1 MLTLPAHLP
10 ANMRPEAC
18 HSCGV
23 NYTWDQPDMPHMHII
38 SWLLNLK
45 SAVGIKQ
52 LFQLQT
58 ESRVEYQQ
66 QVPSV
71 DLKSI
76 QTAPSP
82 PSGAAAMLITE
93 QATS

>member
-1 MLTLPAHLP
+1 M
-10 ANMRPEAC
+10 
-18 HSCGV
+18 S
-23 NYTWDQPDMPHMHII
+23 
-38 SWLLNLK
+38 
-45 SAVGIKQ
+45 
-52 LFQLQT
+52 QLQGELYLGPARHAPHAHHLLAPKSKVYSGNQAT
-58 ESRVEYQQ
+58 FPVVDWILGGEPK

-76 QTAPSP
+76 QTVPPP